1 MKYIDIPKYR
11 IRPKPERFL
20 VDKIIILL
28 GLGLLL
34 YLGIY
39 INYYLLVQTI
49 PEYFNWIFIIGII
62 LLCIIELIVC
72 YIRYSKYIYTF
83 YDKRIV
89 ISNYKNTEIYYSEI
103 KTVNYTRNI
112 IDKWIKTGSIII
124 ELKNEKKIKLKYLDN
139 PNQAYMLIQKNSNK

>member
-1 MKYIDIPKYR
+1 MNYIDIPKYR

-20 VDKIIILL
+20 VDKILILL
-28 GLGLLL
+28 GLGILL

-62 LLCIIELIVC
+62 LLCITELIVC
-72 YIRYSKYIYTF
+72 YIRYSNYTYTF
-83 YDKRIV
+83 YDERIV
-89 ISNYKNTEIYYSEI
+89 ISNYKTTEIPYSEI
-103 KTVNYTRNI
+103 KNVSYANNI

-124 ELKNEKKIKLKYLDN
+124 ELKNNKKIKLKYLDN
-139 PNQAYMLIQKNSNK
+139 PNQAYLFI